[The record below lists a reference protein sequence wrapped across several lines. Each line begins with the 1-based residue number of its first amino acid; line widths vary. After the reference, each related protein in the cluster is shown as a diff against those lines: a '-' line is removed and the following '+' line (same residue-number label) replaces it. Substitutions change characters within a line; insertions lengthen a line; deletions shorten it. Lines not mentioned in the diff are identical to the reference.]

1 MLNILKRN
9 LFLVPLLTCFTGSLA
24 KAQKMDFEEY
34 DPRSTLVVPAHILTR
49 AKYPFIDIHNHQ
61 WDMPSQN
68 LSELTTEMDKLN
80 MAIMNNLSG
89 RGYRDVNGYFDV
101 QDTTYFKKAQSNIR
115 AHYPNRFIQFTNI
128 SFTHFGQ
135 KGWTEHAL
143 AELEA
148 DVHNGAKGLKIYK
161 DLGMEF
167 KDDQGRRIPVDDPR
181 LDAIWEKCGSLHIP
195 VLIHSADPPS
205 FWDPM
210 DKYNERWLELKT
222 HPDRKRENA
231 HPASWKTIIE
241 EQHHV
246 FRAHRNTVF
255 IAAHFGW
262 LANDLSSLGKL
273 LDECP
278 NVYVEIAA
286 IIAELG
292 RQPRQAKD
300 FFTKY
305 QDRILFGKDSWVP
318 SEYVTYFRV
327 LETAD
332 EYFPYHKKYHAF
344 WRMYGLALPDEV
356 LKKVYYKNALR
367 IIPGLDKSSFPQ

>member
-1 MLNILKRN
+1 MSKRINRN
-9 LFLVPLLTCFTGSLA
+9 LHLLLLLTCFTGLLT

-34 DPRSTLVVPAHILTR
+34 DPKSTLVVPEHMLTR
-49 AKYPFIDIHNHQ
+49 AKFPFIDIHNHQ

-68 LSELTTEMDKLN
+68 LSELTMEMDKLN
-80 MAIMNNLSG
+80 LAIMNNLSG
-89 RGYRDVNGYFDV
+89 RGYRDASGYFDI
-101 QDTTYFKKAQSNIR
+101 QDTSYFKRAQSNIR
-115 AHYPNRFIQFTNI
+115 THYPERFIQFTNI
-128 SFTHFGQ
+128 SFEHFGQ
-135 KGWTEHAL
+135 SGWIEHAL

-167 KDDQGRRIPVDDPR
+167 KDEQGRRIAVDDRR
-181 LDAIWEKCGSLHIP
+181 LDAIWDKCADLHIP

-205 FWDPM
+205 FWNPM

-222 HPDRKRENA
+222 HPDRKRDNT
-231 HPASWKTIIE
+231 HPAPWKTIIE
-241 EQHHV
+241 EQHHI
-246 FRAHRNTVF
+246 FRAHPKTQF

-278 NVYVEIAA
+278 NVDVEIAA

-292 RQPRQAKD
+292 RQPRQERE
-300 FFTKY
+300 FFIKY

-318 SEYVTYFRV
+318 SEYRTYFRV

-367 IIPGLDKSSFPQ
+367 IIPSLDKSHFPQ

>member
-1 MLNILKRN
+1 MRRAEL
-9 LFLVPLLTCFTGSLA
+9 LVLLLA
-24 KAQKMDFEEY
+24 FFGLMPATAQKMDFEEY
-34 DPRSTLVVPAHILTR
+34 DPKSTLVVPQHVTTR

-61 WDMPSQN
+61 WSMPSQN
-68 LSELTTEMDKLN
+68 LGDLVSEMDKLN
-80 MAIMNNLSG
+80 MGIMNNLSG
-89 RGYRDVNGYFDV
+89 RSYRDVDGYFDI
-101 QDTTYFKKAQSNIR
+101 QDSEYFKKAQANIQ
-115 AHYPNRFIQFTNI
+115 AHYPKRFVQFTNV
-128 SFTHFGQ
+128 SFTHVGQ
-135 KGWTEHAL
+135 KGWTERAL
-143 AELEA
+143 AELET
-148 DVHNGAKGLKIYK
+148 DVRNGAKGLKIYK

-167 KDDQGRRIPVDDPR
+167 KDVQGKILAIDDPR
-181 LDAIWEKCGSLHIP
+181 LDPVWEKCGELHIP

-222 HPDRKRENA
+222 HPDRKRSNTN
-231 HPASWKTIIE
+231 PASWKTIIG
-241 EQHHV
+241 EQHHI
-246 FRAHRNTVF
+246 FRAHPHTTF

-262 LANDLSSLGKL
+262 LANDLAALSKL

-278 NVYVEIAA
+278 NVNVEIAA

-292 RQPRQAKD
+292 RQPRQARE
-300 FFTKY
+300 FFIKY

-318 SEYVTYFRV
+318 SEYATYFRV

-344 WRMYGLALPDEV
+344 WRMYGMALPDEV

-367 IIPGLDKSSFPQ
+367 ILPGMDKSAFPQ

>member
-1 MLNILKRN
+1 ML
-9 LFLVPLLTCFTGSLA
+9 LFFGFLSVR
-24 KAQKMDFEEY
+24 AQKMDFEEY
-34 DPRSTLVVPAHILTR
+34 DPRSTLVVPQHVTTR

-61 WDMPSQN
+61 WSMPSQN
-68 LSELTTEMDKLN
+68 LGDLISEMDKLN

-89 RGYRDVNGYFDV
+89 RSYRDVDGYFDI
-101 QDTTYFKKAQSNIR
+101 QDTGYFKRAQANIK
-115 AHYPNRFIQFTNI
+115 AHYPKRFIQFTNV
-128 SFTHFGQ
+128 SFTHVGQ
-135 KGWTEHAL
+135 KGWKERAL

-148 DVHNGAKGLKIYK
+148 DVRNGAKGLKIYK

-167 KDDQGRRIPVDDPR
+167 KDEQGKVLAIDDPR
-181 LDAIWEKCGSLHIP
+181 LDPIWEKCGELHIP

-222 HPDRKRENA
+222 HPDRKRSNTN
-231 HPASWKTIIE
+231 PASWKTIIE
-241 EQHHV
+241 EQHHI
-246 FRAHRNTVF
+246 FRAHPHTVF

-262 LANDLSSLGKL
+262 LANDLASLSKL

-278 NVYVEIAA
+278 NVNVEIAA

-292 RQPRQAKD
+292 RQPRQARE
-300 FFTKY
+300 FFIKY

-318 SEYVTYFRV
+318 SEYATYFRV

-367 IIPGLDKSSFPQ
+367 ILPGMDGEGFPK

>member
-1 MLNILKRN
+1 MLIRIKRK
-9 LFLVPLLTCFTGSLA
+9 LYFLMLLTCCTNLLA

-34 DPRSTLVVPAHILTR
+34 DPKSTLVTPAHILTR
-49 AKYPFIDIHNHQ
+49 SKFPFIDIHNHQ

-68 LSELTTEMDKLN
+68 LTELITDMDKLN

-89 RGYRDVNGYFDV
+89 RGYRDAGGYFDV
-101 QDTTYFKKAQSNIR
+101 QDTTYFKRAQSNIK
-115 AHYPNRFIQFTNI
+115 AHYPDRFIQFTNI
-128 SFTHFGQ
+128 SFAHFGQ
-135 KGWTEHAL
+135 KGWIEHAL

-167 KDDQGRRIPVDDPR
+167 KDEQGRRIAIDDRR
-181 LDAIWEKCGSLHIP
+181 LDAIWDKCAAFHIP

-222 HPDRKRENA
+222 HPDRKRDNT

-241 EQHHV
+241 EQHHL
-246 FRAHRNTVF
+246 FRAHPNTQF

-262 LANDLSSLGKL
+262 LANDLTSLGKL

-278 NVYVEIAA
+278 NVSVEIAA

-292 RQPRQAKD
+292 RQPRQARE
-300 FFTKY
+300 FFIKY

-318 SEYVTYFRV
+318 SEYMTYFRV
-327 LETAD
+327 LETGD

-367 IIPGLDKSSFPQ
+367 LIPGLDRSKFPQ

>member
-1 MLNILKRN
+1 MSKLIKRN
-9 LFLVPLLTCFTGSLA
+9 LFLLILLLCLMDLSA
-24 KAQKMDFEEY
+24 CAQKMDFEEY
-34 DPRSTLVVPAHILTR
+34 EPKSTLVVPAHTITHS
-49 AKYPFIDIHNHQ
+49 KYPFIDIHNHQ
-61 WDMPSQN
+61 WDMPSQD
-68 LSELTTEMDKLN
+68 LSELIREMDKLN

-89 RGYRDVNGYFDV
+89 RGYREANGIFDV
-101 QDTTYFKKAQSNIR
+101 QDSTYFKKAQANIR
-115 AHYPNRFIQFTNI
+115 AHYPTRFTEFSNL
-128 SFTHFGQ
+128 SFAQFGQ
-135 KGWTEHAL
+135 TDWTQRAL
-143 AELEA
+143 ANLEA
-148 DVHNGAKGLKIYK
+148 DVRNGAKGLKIYK

-167 KDDQGRRIPVDDPR
+167 RDQQGKRIPVDDPR
-181 LDAIWEKCGSLHIP
+181 LDPIWDKCGALHIP
-195 VLIHSADPPS
+195 VLIHSADPSS

-222 HPDRKRENA
+222 HPDRRRGNTN
-231 HPASWKTIIE
+231 PAPWKTIIE
-241 EQHHV
+241 EQHHL
-246 FRAHRNTVF
+246 FRAHPNTQF

-278 NVYVEIAA
+278 NVSVEIAA

-292 RQPRQAKD
+292 RQPRQARE
-300 FFTKY
+300 FFIKY

-318 SEYVTYFRV
+318 SEYLTYFRV

-367 IIPGLDKSSFPQ
+367 LLPGLDKSRFPQ

>member
-1 MLNILKRN
+1 MLNSINKF
-9 LFLVPLLTCFTGSLA
+9 LFIGIALNCFTSMLA
-24 KAQKMDFEEY
+24 EAQKMDFEEY
-34 DPRSTLVVPAHILTR
+34 DPKSTLVVPTHIVNR

-61 WDMPSQN
+61 WDMPSQD
-68 LSELTTEMDKLN
+68 LRQLVSEMDKLN

-101 QDTTYFKKAQSNIR
+101 QDTSYFKRAQSNIR
-115 AHYPNRFIQFTNI
+115 ANCPNRIIQFSNI

-135 KGWTEHAL
+135 KGWIEHAL

-148 DVHNGAKGLKIYK
+148 DVRNGAKGLKIYK

-167 KDDQGRRIPVDDPR
+167 KDEQGKRIPVDDPR

-222 HPDRKRENA
+222 HPDRKRTNA
-231 HPASWKTIIE
+231 NPASWKTIIE
-241 EQHHV
+241 EQHHL
-246 FRAHRNTVF
+246 FKAHRNTIF

-262 LANDLSSLGKL
+262 LANDLASLGKL

-278 NVYVEIAA
+278 NVNVEIAA

-292 RQPRQAKD
+292 RQPRQARD
-300 FFTKY
+300 FFLKY

-318 SEYVTYFRV
+318 SEYSTYFRV
-327 LETAD
+327 LETTD

-344 WRMYGLALPDEV
+344 WRMYGLGLPDEV

-367 IIPGLDKSSFPQ
+367 VIPGLDKSSFPQ

>member
-1 MLNILKRN
+1 MLHFIKKSLS
-9 LFLVPLLTCFTGSLA
+9 LLTFITPIITT
-24 KAQKMDFEEY
+24 AQKMDFEEY
-34 DPRSTLVVPAHILTR
+34 DPKSTLVVPAHILTR

-61 WDMPSQN
+61 WSMPSQD
-68 LSELTTEMDKLN
+68 LKELVNEMDKLN
-80 MAIMNNLSG
+80 MAVMNNLSG
-89 RGYRDVNGYFDV
+89 RGYRDANGIFDV
-101 QDTTYFKKAQSNIR
+101 QDSTYFKKAQSNIR

-128 SFTHFGQ
+128 SFAHFGQ
-135 KGWTEHAL
+135 KGWTGHTL

-167 KDDQGRRIPVDDPR
+167 RDDQGKRIPVDDPR

-195 VLIHSADPPS
+195 VLIHSADPAS

-222 HPDRKRENA
+222 HPDRRRGNTD
-231 HPASWKTIIE
+231 PAPWKTIIE
-241 EQHHV
+241 QQHHV
-246 FRAHRNTVF
+246 FRVHRNTIF

-262 LANDLSSLGKL
+262 LAGDLSALGKL
-273 LDECP
+273 MDECP

-292 RQPRQAKD
+292 RQPRQARD
-300 FFTKY
+300 FFIKY

-318 SEYVTYFRV
+318 SEYATYFRV

-344 WRMYGLALPDEV
+344 WRMYGLDLPDEV

-367 IIPGLDKSSFPQ
+367 IIPGLDRSAFPQ

>member
-1 MLNILKRN
+1 MRRAEL
-9 LFLVPLLTCFTGSLA
+9 LVLLLA
-24 KAQKMDFEEY
+24 FFGLMPATAQKMDFEEY
-34 DPRSTLVVPAHILTR
+34 DPKSTLVVPQHVTTR

-61 WDMPSQN
+61 WSMPSQN
-68 LSELTTEMDKLN
+68 LGDLVSEMDKLN
-80 MAIMNNLSG
+80 MGIMNNLSG
-89 RGYRDVNGYFDV
+89 RSYRDVDGFFDI
-101 QDTTYFKKAQSNIR
+101 QDSEYFKKAQANIQ
-115 AHYPNRFIQFTNI
+115 AHYPKRFVQFTNV
-128 SFTHFGQ
+128 SFTHVGQ
-135 KGWTEHAL
+135 KGWTERAL
-143 AELEA
+143 AELET
-148 DVHNGAKGLKIYK
+148 DVRNGAKGLKIYK

-167 KDDQGRRIPVDDPR
+167 KDVQGKILAIDDPR
-181 LDAIWEKCGSLHIP
+181 LDPVWEKCGELHIP

-222 HPDRKRENA
+222 HPDRKRSNTN
-231 HPASWKTIIE
+231 PASWKTIIG
-241 EQHHV
+241 EQHHI
-246 FRAHRNTVF
+246 FRAHPHTTF

-262 LANDLSSLGKL
+262 LANDLAALSKL

-278 NVYVEIAA
+278 NVNVEIAA

-292 RQPRQAKD
+292 RQPRQARE
-300 FFTKY
+300 FFIKY

-318 SEYVTYFRV
+318 SEYATYFRV

-344 WRMYGLALPDEV
+344 WRMYGMALPDEV

-367 IIPGLDKSSFPQ
+367 ILPGMDKSAFPQ